1 MSWSN
6 EKELSLGVNNIDW
19 NSLKKK
25 RDYGPFGNVVLVT
38 LFVFFEK
45 IRAGKKMY
53 KNTCNVV

>member
-6 EKELSLGVNNIDW
+6 DKELSLGANNIDW

-25 RDYGPFGNVVLVT
+25 RDYGLFDNVVLVT

-45 IRAGKKMY
+45 IRVGKKIY
-53 KNTCNVV
+53 KNTCNIV

>member
-6 EKELSLGVNNIDW
+6 DKELSLGANNIDW

-25 RDYGPFGNVVLVT
+25 RDYGLFDNVVLVT

-45 IRAGKKMY
+45 IHVGKKIY